1 MVRDPG
7 INWALRKGYGARGV
21 VRTLSGVG
29 FLKREE
35 GGPMNY
41 VRRLKGHKDTVL
53 CCIASR
59 ARPGIVASCGEDG
72 QICYF
77 DLRCKDV
84 VISLDV
90 GGQPV
95 SSICFK
101 PDNEFAIYASVGS
114 EIKSF
119 DLNMAS
125 SDKILESYN
134 YNKEEI
140 NQISFSPKSS
150 FLAAADDSGDVKVID
165 VRHNCLYRTLRAA
178 HENICSSVQFLPWRP
193 WEVITGGLDARL
205 AIWEFSRG
213 KCYKRIDFGNDD
225 PTHANTSHSASQSI
239 NPPFVH
245 AISVAQEDMEAMSQ
259 NLCAA
264 ARGDGVIDVI
274 NIESALSG
282 IKGRNSSQARKHMLV
297 KHNKKV
303 SQDTSETSSSVQL
316 KRLQL
321 DHSLGG
327 HTAAASC
334 VAFSL
339 FGENGKFVISGG
351 NDASVKLWDWRYFGA
366 HQGEPC
372 KCVSINVQK
381 KAFARN
387 NTIQACFF
395 I

>member
-1 MVRDPG
+1 
-7 INWALRKGYGARGV
+7 
-21 VRTLSGVG
+21 
-29 FLKREE
+29 
-35 GGPMNY
+35 MNY
-41 VRRLKGHKDTVL
+41 IRRLKGHKASAL
-53 CCIASR
+53 CCISSR
-59 ARPGIVASCGEDG
+59 TRPGIVASCGEDG

-101 PDNEFAIYASVGS
+101 PDNEVAIYASVGT

-134 YNKEEI
+134 YSEEEI
-140 NQISFSPKSS
+140 NQISFSSKSP

-165 VRHNCLYRTLRAA
+165 VRHNCLYRTLKAA
-178 HENICSSVQFLPWRP
+178 HESICSSVQFLPWRP
-193 WEVITGGLDARL
+193 WEVITGGLDAKL
-205 AIWEFSRG
+205 AIWEFSRR
-213 KCYKRIDFGNDD
+213 KCYKKIDFGKDD
-225 PTHANTSHSASQSI
+225 PTQADASPNASQSV

-245 AISVAQEDMEAMSQ
+245 AIAVADEDMEATSRT
-259 NLCAA
+259 LCAA

-274 NIESALSG
+274 NIESALSS
-282 IKGRNSSQARKHMLV
+282 IRGRNSSQARKHVHV
-297 KHNKKV
+297 KHNKKIP
-303 SQDTSETSSSVQL
+303 QDISETSSCVQL
-316 KRLQL
+316 KRLRL

-339 FGENGKFVISGG
+339 FREKGKFIISGG
-351 NDASVKLWDWRYFGA
+351 NDASIKLWDWRYFGA
-366 HQGEPC
+366 EQGEPC
-372 KCVSINVQK
+372 TCMSINVQK
-381 KAFARN
+381 KVN
-387 NTIQACFF
+387 WLCTTPKDVENLIVCDTSKTVKVYTVI
-395 I
+395 